1 MSKQVEAKNQKKI
14 IIALG
19 VVIVVLLAV
28 VIGILVMNSKG
39 EKKRDLLII
48 DEDNVAKSVEQLKNK
63 EFTENPSYTV
73 EMNQDWIFVDG
84 VAEDAY
90 VANSKDNTNSVYFD
104 IYLAGNEETAIY
116 ESPIMPV
123 GSHLE
128 NIALKEDLDPG
139 TYDCVVKYNLV
150 DEDGNDLS
158 YVRVSLSIVVMD

>member
-1 MSKQVEAKNQKKI
+1 LIYEF
-14 IIALG
+14 
-19 VVIVVLLAV
+19 VLLPFCEGKSEDYYDIQFDRAEKS
-28 VIGILVMNSKG
+28 IDSYDPEKGSFSHYLKFRIQSKF
-39 EKKRDLLII
+39 I
-48 DEDNVAKSVEQLKNK
+48 KSE
-63 EFTENPSYTV
+63 
-73 EMNQDWIFVDG
+73 
-84 VAEDAY
+84 